1 MTQSTTFDKFF
12 LRQGLQ
18 YTRCNRTRECVG
30 TEELG
35 ATIKGR
41 EYEIVIQRNSE
52 GIPIKAN
59 AYRPNQK
66 ACSSNDPI
74 RCEFNL
80 LFEDVQLANLF
91 SLYPTLEEEPQ
102 DIQQSKTEK
111 NPSSSKHEQPMK
123 SNPSSPSIHDGMK
136 VNFTPSL
143 ALGLIGSLVAG
154 AAVITAICMWVNRRR
169 QKSIRG
175 QQPNNVIR
183 DPQTRRSS
191 ELSESDRIAIAT
203 EVMKQISPTIKKI
216 QNDLDS
222 KISNLVEVKFME
234 QYQKD
239 QALNIKAPPISSIVP
254 DISFA
259 MKEPATYLPPPPP
272 PPLSRDIIKQAVLDW
287 SYQAIA
293 SYQFDFVT
301 ETIQSQKG
309 EVDIKSFSI
318 DGNQDQS
325 DSRSQSE
332 FIAIS
337 CQGVSYL
344 IPNILQNAADPA
356 RTISRHLERIYKK
369 GMGSELK
376 NLAKLAIVRRTG
388 DCYELV
394 EMGQVA

>member
-1 MTQSTTFDKFF
+1 MTQPTNHPKFQ
-12 LRQGLQ
+12 LKKGIQ
-18 YTRCNRTRECVG
+18 YTICNPSAKCVG
-30 TEELG
+30 TETLG
-35 ATIKGR
+35 YTQDNYIVDLVVQRDSDGKLERAT
-41 EYEIVIQRNSE
+41 
-52 GIPIKAN
+52 
-59 AYRPNQK
+59 AYMPNQ
-66 ACSSNDPI
+66 AVCLSPGLPGQPECQLD
-74 RCEFNL
+74 L
-80 LFEDVQLANLF
+80 LFEGKQLDKLF
-91 SLYPTLEEEPQ
+91 SSSPPPTSDQPAKDKRSPSPQ
-102 DIQQSKTEK
+102 STKVNAVTPPKHTHPEYIGEADLLLPVLLAGLVGGAAFSAIQVLVTLLRKKKRDQNTSRVSRNQVAQNTEK
-111 NPSSSKHEQPMK
+111 
-123 SNPSSPSIHDGMK
+123 
-136 VNFTPSL
+136 
-143 ALGLIGSLVAG
+143 
-154 AAVITAICMWVNRRR
+154 R
-169 QKSIRG
+169 
-175 QQPNNVIR
+175 
-183 DPQTRRSS
+183 S
-191 ELSESDRIAIAT
+191 ELPESDRIAR
-203 EVMKQISPTIKKI
+203 EVQKQLFPARQKI
-216 QNDLDS
+216 QDLDNKVS
-222 KISNLVEVKFME
+222 DLEIKLIE

-239 QALNIKAPPISSIVP
+239 QSLNIKAPPISSTVP

-272 PPLSRDIIKQAVLDW
+272 PPLSIDIIKQAVLDW

-337 CQGVSYL
+337 CQGASYL

-369 GMGSELK
+369 GMGSDLK

>member
-1 MTQSTTFDKFF
+1 MTQATTFHDFF
-12 LRQGLQ
+12 LRHGLQ
-18 YTRCNRTRECVG
+18 YTRCNPTRECDG

-35 ATIKGR
+35 TTIQDRK
-41 EYEIVIQRNSE
+41 YEIVIQRNSE
-52 GIPIKAN
+52 GTPIRAN

-66 ACSSNDPI
+66 ACSSNDPM

-80 LFEDVQLANLF
+80 LFEDDQLRSLF
-91 SLYPTLEEEPQ
+91 SLYPTLKEEQQ
-102 DIQQSKTEK
+102 DSQQIKTEK
-111 NPSSSKHEQPMK
+111 NPSSSKYQQSMK
-123 SNPSSPSIHDGMK
+123 NNPSSSLINDGMK
-136 VNFTPSL
+136 FDFTPSL

-154 AAVITAICMWVNRRR
+154 AAVITAIYMWVNRCR
-169 QKSIRG
+169 QKSIG
-175 QQPNNVIR
+175 GPQLYKVIR
-183 DPQTRRSS
+183 NLKTRQSL
-191 ELSESDRIAIAT
+191 ELSESDRIAIAS
-203 EVMKQISPTIKKI
+203 EVMKQLSPAIKKI

-239 QALNIKAPPISSIVP
+239 QALNIKTPPMGSMIP
-254 DISFA
+254 DISFT
-259 MKEPATYLPPPPP
+259 MKGPATHLSPLP
-272 PPLSRDIIKQAVLDW
+272 PPLSIDIIKQAVLNW
-287 SYQAIA
+287 SYQTIA
-293 SYQFDFVT
+293 SYQFEFVT

-309 EVDIKSFSI
+309 EVDIKRFSI
-318 DGNQDQS
+318 DGNQAQS

-337 CQGVSYL
+337 CQSTSYL

-369 GMGSELK
+369 GVGPNLK